1 VWALGLA
8 LATAT
13 VAATGESVSVRVT
26 PTVAVAPTMLAI
38 TVNVARQPENR
49 ELEIVVDSGGF
60 YRMSRVP
67 LDGEHAPLVNT
78 LKIPSVPA
86 GEYEVIATVIST
98 NGRRPMTAR
107 AHVEV
112 MPGAGR

>member
-1 VWALGLA
+1 M
-8 LATAT
+8 
-13 VAATGESVSVRVT
+13 VAAAGESVSIRVT

-38 TVNVARQPENR
+38 SVNVVRQPENR
-49 ELEIVVDSGGF
+49 ELEIVVDSGEF

-67 LDGEHAPLVNT
+67 LDGAHAPLVNT

-86 GEYEVIATVIST
+86 GEYEVIATVIGA
-98 NGRRPMTAR
+98 NGRRATTAR

-112 MPGAGR
+112 MPGIAR